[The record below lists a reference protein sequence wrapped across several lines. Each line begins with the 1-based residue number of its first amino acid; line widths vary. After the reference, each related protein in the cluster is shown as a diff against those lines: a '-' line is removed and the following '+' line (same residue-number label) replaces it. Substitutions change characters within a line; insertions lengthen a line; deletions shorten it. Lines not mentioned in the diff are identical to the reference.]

1 MAVILFVE
9 PISKN
14 TGMYVPAYPL
24 PLMEI
29 ASFVKAQFPDTDIKV
44 VSLAVDYGIPL
55 TREGRGR
62 IYQAFLKDL
71 CELKPIGVGISCTA
85 IAQAEEAIYLIEM
98 IKQHQPKTFV
108 FLGGYFPTLYY
119 EEILSRTAAVDAI
132 VVGEGEIP
140 ASCII
145 ERLAENR
152 DPRDADIPKMVWSEN
167 GKIHWSKT
175 RERFD
180 LRKKEILNLD
190 LLRSPHSYEIL
201 PYSFSRGCP
210 YRCTFCME
218 GYIRPERKEVLPEM
232 IKQDLTQLV
241 LKGGARTLLVSDALF
256 KSFDLLASLKGL
268 DLKVNFETRSDV
280 MVANQLSRIADQCGI
295 IAIGFESA
303 SYNTLMR
310 MNKVRDK
317 AHYEKYIANVVA
329 IFREAAKNKIPMMV
343 FMIAGFPGD
352 TEEDLKESLHF
363 AKELSKYG
371 GEGGHVFKIGE
382 CQVYPKTKLQAL
394 ADSLPGVAYDK
405 EGVFG
410 LNVVKKPSADLDFE
424 TVLRY
429 MKAIFGLSN
438 QTARLQAALLHLM
451 PFFRLPVQALSDE
464 LLPDSC
470 FRAPDRSV
478 LDVRKESLSSF
489 REAVPKL
496 MKKYQPLRGKE
507 RSTRILPF

>member
-1 MAVILFVE
+1 
-9 PISKN
+9 
-14 TGMYVPAYPL
+14 VPAYPL

-29 ASFVKAQFPDTDIKV
+29 ASFAKAQFPDMDIKV

-55 TREGRGR
+55 TKEGRGR
-62 IYQAFLKDL
+62 VYQTFLKDL
-71 CELKPIGVGISCTA
+71 CELKPKGVGISCTA
-85 IAQAEEAIYLIEM
+85 IAQAEEAVYLAEM
-98 IKQHQPKTFV
+98 IKQHQPDTFV

-119 EEILSRTAAVDAI
+119 EEILSRTRAVDAI

-140 ASCII
+140 ASRIM
-145 ERLAENR
+145 ERLEDNR
-152 DPRDADIPKMVWSEN
+152 DPRDADIPNLVWPES
-167 GKIHWSKT
+167 GTVRWSKAK
-175 RERFD
+175 ERFD
-180 LRKKEILNLD
+180 LKKKVILNLD
-190 LLRSPHSYEIL
+190 LLQYPHSYEIL

-218 GYIRPERKEVLPEM
+218 GHIRPERKEVVPEL
-232 IKQDLTQLV
+232 IRRDLTQLV
-241 LKGGARTLLVSDALF
+241 LNGGARTLLVSDALF
-256 KSFDLLASLKGL
+256 KSFELLDSLKGL

-280 MVANQLSRIADQCGI
+280 MAPNQLSKIADLCGI

-303 SYNTLMR
+303 SYSTLKR

-317 AHYEKYIANVVA
+317 AHYEKYIANVEA
-329 IFREAAKNKIPMMV
+329 TFKEAAKNNIPMMV

-363 AKELSKYG
+363 AKELSKHG

-410 LNVVKKPSADLDFE
+410 LNVVKKPSAGLDFD
-424 TVLRY
+424 TVLEY
-429 MKAIFGLSN
+429 MRTIFGLSN
-438 QTARLQAALLHLM
+438 QTAKLRAALLHLM

-464 LLPDSC
+464 MLPDSC

-478 LDVRKESLSSF
+478 LDVRKESLSIF

-496 MKKYQPLRGKE
+496 MKKYQPMRGKE
-507 RSTRILPF
+507 RTTRILPF

>member
-1 MAVILFVE
+1 
-9 PISKN
+9 
-14 TGMYVPAYPL
+14 MYVPAYPL

-29 ASFVKAQFPDTDIKV
+29 ASFAKAQFPDTDIKV
-44 VSLAVDYGIPL
+44 VSLAMDYGMPL
-55 TREGRGR
+55 TREGRER
-62 IYQAFLKDL
+62 VYQAFLKDL
-71 CELKPIGVGISCTA
+71 CELKPKGVGISCTA
-85 IAQAEEAIYLIEM
+85 IAQAEEAIHLSEM
-98 IKQHQPKTFV
+98 IKQCQPETFV

-119 EEILSRTAAVDAI
+119 EEILSKTPAVDAI
-132 VVGEGEIP
+132 VVGEGEVP
-140 ASCII
+140 ALRII
-145 ERLAENR
+145 ERLENSR
-152 DPRDADIPKMVWSEN
+152 DPRESDIPNMVWSEK
-167 GKIHWSKT
+167 GKIQWSKT
-175 RERFD
+175 KERFD
-180 LRKKEILNLD
+180 LRKKEILNLG
-190 LLRSPHSYEIL
+190 LLRYPHSYEIL

-218 GYIRPERKEVLPEM
+218 GYIRPERKEVLPEI

-280 MVANQLSRIADQCGI
+280 MVANQLSKIADLCGI
-295 IAIGFESA
+295 IALGFESA
-303 SYNTLMR
+303 SYSTLKR
-310 MNKVRDK
+310 MNKVRDR
-317 AHYEKYIANVVA
+317 AHYEKYISNTVA

-363 AKELSKYG
+363 VTELSKYG

-382 CQVYPKTKLQAL
+382 CQVYPKTKLQDL
-394 ADSLPGVAYDK
+394 ADSLPSVAYDK
-405 EGVFG
+405 DGVFG
-410 LNVVKKPSADLDFE
+410 LNVVKKPSANLDFE
-424 TVLRY
+424 TVLKY
-429 MKAIFGLSN
+429 MRAIFSLSN
-438 QTARLQAALLHLM
+438 QTAKLQTALLHLM

-464 LLPDSC
+464 MLPDSC

-489 REAVPKL
+489 REVVPKL